1 VIDVFVVREETV
13 KRRPS
18 EHNAE
23 CRSRSLGP
31 DDVNTVI
38 DAAPRF
44 GAPPTRAVT

>member
-1 VIDVFVVREETV
+1 MR
-13 KRRPS
+13 
-18 EHNAE
+18 NADPAA
-23 CRSRSLGP
+23 SGP